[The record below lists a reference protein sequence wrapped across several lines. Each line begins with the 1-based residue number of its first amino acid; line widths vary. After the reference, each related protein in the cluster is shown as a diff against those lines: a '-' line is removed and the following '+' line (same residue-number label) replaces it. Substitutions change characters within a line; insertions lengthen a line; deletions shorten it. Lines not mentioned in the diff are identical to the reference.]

1 MVDRVTID
9 TSNENAGPSLEE
21 EAREM
26 GLNDEGPQESSDSES
41 NSSSPPE
48 GIPAKFWNAES
59 GEVNV
64 DALLKSYTEL
74 EKAKGANEE
83 TESSPQDEAE
93 EIIQKAGLD
102 FNDLHAEYDSNG
114 ELSAASYKSL
124 EDAGIPKDLVNQ
136 YIEGQAALADA
147 TTSSI
152 YTSVGGKEAYDA
164 MLSWAQDS
172 LDTSEISTFNE
183 AVTSG
188 HKDQMVLAV
197 KGLQAR
203 FQSTGSFEPS
213 ASLEGATTSTQGNSY
228 RSVTELLTDM
238 NDARYRNDPAFR
250 SDVETKLS
258 RSNIM

>member
-9 TSNENAGPSLEE
+9 TSTENTGPSLEE

-26 GLNDEGPQESSDSES
+26 GLTDEAPQESSDSEPS
-41 NSSSPPE
+41 SSSPPE
-48 GIPAKFWNAES
+48 GVPAKFWNAES

-74 EKAKGANEE
+74 EKAKGTNEE

-102 FNDLHAEYDSNG
+102 FDDLQAEYDSNG
-114 ELSAASYKSL
+114 ELSTDSYKSL
-124 EDAGIPKDLVNQ
+124 EDAGIPKALVNQ

-147 TTSSI
+147 TTSAI
-152 YTSVGGKEAYDA
+152 YTSVGGKETYDS
-164 MLSWAQDS
+164 MISWAQDT
-172 LDTSEISTFNE
+172 LEPSEISTFND

-188 HKDQMVLAV
+188 QKDQMILAV

-203 FQSTGSFEPS
+203 FQSNGSFEPN
-213 ASLEGATTSTQGNSY
+213 ASLEGANASTQGNAY
-228 RSVTELLTDM
+228 RSVSELLTDM
-238 NDARYRNDPAFR
+238 NDDRYRKDPAFR